1 MREAMTLKGSP
12 TDQSITVRLIATITP
27 AEATIRRNANH
38 GSPRANVAFGALD
51 AVRSI
56 VSLLSRFLLACKT
69 RASGIHGAKGLPTE
83 DLIKRARAAVR
94 NTPRQ

>member
-12 TDQSITVRLIATITP
+12 TDQSITVRLIATVTP

-38 GSPRANVAFGALD
+38 CSPRANVAFAALD

-83 DLIKRARAAVR
+83 DVIKKARAAVK

>member
-38 GSPRANVAFGALD
+38 CSPRANVAFAALD

-69 RASGIHGAKGLPTE
+69 RASGIHDAKGLPTVGC
-83 DLIKRARAAVR
+83 DKKGKGATS